1 MDIRMP
7 GLDGYGATSQI
18 RALSLDPK
26 PVIIALTAS
35 PFEEERAKILA
46 AGCDDFVRKPF
57 QMQGLLQKIAAYLP
71 VRYRYA
77 EVADSAVC
85 YPEGPAVAKSASPQ
99 PERAELQLW
108 LQTMSSD
115 WQQAVGQAAITGS
128 DDRLIELL
136 GQMLDAPISVT
147 QTLNNWAKNF
157 EFDRILNC
165 LQSEANG
172 PSPPAPGNK

>member
-1 MDIRMP
+1 
-7 GLDGYGATSQI
+7 
-18 RALSLDPK
+18 
-26 PVIIALTAS
+26 
-35 PFEEERAKILA
+35 
-46 AGCDDFVRKPF
+46 
-57 QMQGLLQKIAAYLP
+57 
-71 VRYRYA
+71 
-77 EVADSAVC
+77 
-85 YPEGPAVAKSASPQ
+85 
-99 PERAELQLW
+99 
-108 LQTMSSD
+108 MSSD